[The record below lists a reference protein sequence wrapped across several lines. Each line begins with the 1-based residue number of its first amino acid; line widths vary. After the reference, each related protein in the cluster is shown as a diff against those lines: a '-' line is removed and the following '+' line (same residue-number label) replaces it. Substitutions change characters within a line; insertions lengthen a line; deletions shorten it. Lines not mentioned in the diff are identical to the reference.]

1 MMTSV
6 AQKRRV
12 ILQFPSSRM
21 AGVAACLLL
30 AMLGLGCGDVYRPVA
45 QPIIGNTPTPAA
57 THFMYSVSSNPAD
70 VLTPSGV
77 CATSGNPPPCPQDRG
92 MMSRIDV
99 SGDSVQSALAT
110 GVSPVHGT
118 LTSDGSRLY
127 VANSGE
133 DTISVSPNATSALLT
148 TIDLQQLCDASGCPA
163 AAPVFVHTR
172 ETGRVYVADSGNGT
186 VSIINTTSNVVVLT
200 VPVNPA
206 FAPVAPATLPSPD
219 RNAHPVALAEMP
231 NAQKVY
237 SANQGNSTVTAI
249 NTVDGSIAKV
259 IPVSAP
265 PIYAVASADS
275 AFIYVLDTNAIV
287 SVIDTLTDSVVS
299 FAPAGAGANY
309 LAYDKSSSRLFVT
322 NGSAAT
328 LSIFDVSG
336 NTLVPHGS
344 GTVQITAAA
353 SACTSAPIPTSVA
366 VLADGSR
373 AYVASY
379 QTGAGGLIC
388 TQASVVDP
396 SVSTATGLP
405 TTTLALTQSGNG
417 SLDGCS
423 AARFRVFAA
432 ASNGGTNS
440 DFKVYI
446 SQCDAGATAVI
457 DTFSQSTGPSPHG
470 PDVLMADLPSP
481 VSSLP
486 PVQVSISAASPGSG
500 GTATY
505 TYSLVSGPGL
515 QAGATI
521 VITGMSDPLYNGDYL
536 ISSVPN
542 ANTFTV
548 VNSSAANPASSQ
560 TGSGSAVAL
569 ENPVFLITGP

>member
-1 MMTSV
+1 
-6 AQKRRV
+6 
-12 ILQFPSSRM
+12 M
-21 AGVAACLLL
+21 AGVVGCLLL
-30 AMLGLGCGDVYRPVA
+30 AGMGLGCGDVYRPVA
-45 QPIIGNTPTPAA
+45 QPIIGNSPPPAA
-57 THFMYSVSSNPAD
+57 VHFMYSVAANPAD

-99 SGDSVQSALAT
+99 SGDSVLSSLAT
-110 GVSPVHGT
+110 GLSPVHGA

-133 DTISVSPNATSALLT
+133 DTISVTPNVFSTQLT
-148 TIDLQQLCDASGCPA
+148 TIDLERLCDSSGCAPA
-163 AAPVFVHTR
+163 TPVFVHTR
-172 ETGRVYVADSGNGT
+172 ELGKMYVADSGNGT
-186 VSIINTTSNVVVLT
+186 VSIINTTSNVVVQT
-200 VPVNPA
+200 VAVNPA

-219 RNAHPVALAEMP
+219 RNARPVALAEMP
-231 NAQKVY
+231 NAQKIY
-237 SANQGNSTVTAI
+237 SINQGNSTVTAI
-249 NTVDGSIAKV
+249 NTIDGTIAKV
-259 IPVSAP
+259 IPMSAA
-265 PIYAVASADS
+265 PIYAVPSADS
-275 AFIYVLDTNAIV
+275 NFIYVLDTNGTVA
-287 SVIDTLTDSVVS
+287 VIDTLTDSVAS
-299 FAPAGAGANY
+299 FAAAGAGANY
-309 LAYDKSSSRLFVT
+309 VAYDKSSSRVFVT
-322 NGSAAT
+322 NGTAGT

-344 GTVQITAAA
+344 GTVQIPAAA
-353 SACTSAPIPTSVA
+353 SACTSPAIPTSVA
-366 VLADGSR
+366 VLADGTK

-405 TTTLALTQSGNG
+405 IKTITLTQSGNG
-417 SLDGCS
+417 SLDGCA

-440 DFKVYI
+440 EFKVYI

-457 DTFSQSTGPSPHG
+457 ATFPLSIGPSPHDA
-470 PDVLMADLPSP
+470 DVLIANVPSP

-505 TYSLVSGPGL
+505 TYSLVSGAGL

-548 VNSSAANPASSQ
+548 VNSAAANPATSQ